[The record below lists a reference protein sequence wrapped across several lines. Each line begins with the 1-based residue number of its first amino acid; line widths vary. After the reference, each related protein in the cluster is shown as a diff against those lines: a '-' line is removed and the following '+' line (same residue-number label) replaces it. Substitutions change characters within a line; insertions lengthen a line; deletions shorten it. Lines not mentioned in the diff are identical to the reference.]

1 MNYQTLINE
10 LLENLL
16 AQDGSDLHLGE
27 ERQPAIRING
37 QLIFLANYKPF
48 DKAIIFGILEGLA
61 GKEKLENLEKER
73 SIDFS
78 ASLKDNEIQIRGN
91 AFYQRGLIC
100 VSIRLLPKPKTIEE
114 LNLPPILKIIA

>member
-48 DKAIIFGILEGLA
+48 DKAIRPFNPVALSSQGT
-61 GKEKLENLEKER
+61 
-73 SIDFS
+73 
-78 ASLKDNEIQIRGN
+78 ASCI
-91 AFYQRGLIC
+91 
-100 VSIRLLPKPKTIEE
+100 
-114 LNLPPILKIIA
+114 